1 MSPVNSKQAERSRQ
15 TRRRVL
21 AAANELFVER
31 GYGSAALQD
40 IADRADVSVQ
50 TIYFTFRNK
59 RNLLKE
65 LVDVTVAGDDDQIPT
80 MERPWF
86 VEAMNAPGAE
96 DHLRA
101 HVAGTAVIL
110 DRVSPTVEVLRTAIA
125 MEPELRA
132 TWDEALSQR
141 YTVQR
146 TAAAAIVGKPGA
158 RPGVTAD
165 QAADALFAIL
175 SPELYLLLV
184 RDRSWTPEQ
193 WTPWALTTL
202 RPHLLHQ

>member
-1 MSPVNSKQAERSRQ
+1 MSPVNSRQAERSRQ

-21 AAANELFVER
+21 EAANELFIER
-31 GYGSAALQD
+31 GYGNAALQD
-40 IADRADVSVQ
+40 IADRADVAVQ

-65 LVDVTVAGDDDQIPT
+65 LVDVTVAGDDAPVAT

-86 VEAMNAPGAE
+86 TEAMNTPGAE
-96 DHLRA
+96 EHLRA
-101 HVAGTAVIL
+101 HVAGVAAIL
-110 DRVSPTVEVLRTAIA
+110 GRVSATVEVLRTAIA

-132 TWDEALSQR
+132 AWEEGLSQR
-141 YTVQR
+141 YTVQH
-146 TAAAAIVGKPGA
+146 AAARAMVAKPGA
-158 RPGVTAD
+158 RPDVTAD

-184 RDRSWTPEQ
+184 RGRSWTPER
-193 WTPWALTTL
+193 WAEWAFTTL
-202 RPHLLHQ
+202 RPQLVR